1 MSHRKSP
8 TILMSSIAVLVLSSV
23 ALADPYTQA
32 TVTRTENKVSYG
44 TVAGDESKTRPA
56 EANDVVKAKNF
67 LLSESQSRAELKYD
81 DGTIVRIGQNT
92 IFTFEASSRTLNLKK
107 GTFVFFIPK
116 GQGGGTIKTP
126 SLTAAITGTVGK
138 VAENIIAILE
148 GEVVLKPSGQVVK
161 AGEFARRNPDG
172 TITIGK
178 FDPLKMFDGKLM
190 TFNGPLP
197 GLPEAMLG
205 LPLLDLRD
213 LGTDDSMQRVLN
225 SPSGIQH
232 FFPTPT
238 PTPARATPPQ
248 ATPFAATPVPATP
261 PPSTPPID
269 GGEGTPPP
277 FTPPPFTP
285 PPFSPPPVFN

>member
-8 TILMSSIAVLVLSSV
+8 AFLAASLVTLALSSS
-23 ALADPYTQA
+23 ALAGPPYTQA

-44 TVAGDESKTRPA
+44 TVVGDQSQTRPA
-56 EANDVVKAKNF
+56 ASQDVVKAKNF
-67 LLSESQSRAELKYD
+67 LLSETESRAELKYD

-92 IFTFEASSRTLNLKK
+92 IFTFEANSRTLNLKK

-138 VAENIIAILE
+138 VSENIIAILE
-148 GEVVLKPSGQVVK
+148 GEIVLKPSGQIVK

-178 FDPLKMFDGKLM
+178 FDPLKMFEGKLM
-190 TFNGPLP
+190 TFNGLLP
-197 GLPEAMLG
+197 GIPEAALG
-205 LPLLDLRD
+205 LPLLDLRE
-213 LGTDDSMQRVLN
+213 LGNDDSAQRVLN

-232 FFPTPT
+232 FFPTEPT
-238 PTPARATPPQ
+238 PTPRSATPRP
-248 ATPFAATPVPATP
+248 ATPFPATPVPPTP
-261 PPSTPPID
+261 PPY
-269 GGEGTPPP
+269 TPPP
-277 FTPPPFTP
+277 VSPPPFID
-285 PPFSPPPVFN
+285 

>member
-1 MSHRKSP
+1 MSHRNP
-8 TILMSSIAVLVLSSV
+8 TAFLAAPLLSL
-23 ALADPYTQA
+23 ALAGTALAGTPYTQA

-44 TVAGDESKTRPA
+44 TVKGDRSETRPA
-56 EANDVVKAKNF
+56 AAQDVVKAMNF
-67 LLSESQSRAELKYD
+67 LLSESESRAELKYE

-92 IFTFEASSRTLNLKK
+92 IFSFEANSRTLNLKK

-138 VAENIIAILE
+138 VSDNIIAILE
-148 GEVVLKPSGQVVK
+148 GEVVLKPSGEHVH

-197 GLPEAMLG
+197 GIPENLLG
-205 LPLLDLRD
+205 LPLLDMQDLWDIESRD
-213 LGTDDSMQRVLN
+213 RVIN
-225 SPSGIQH
+225 SPSGLDH
-232 FFPTPT
+232 FFPKATPRPVKATPT
-238 PTPARATPPQ
+238 PVP
-248 ATPFAATPVPATP
+248 ATPVPATP
-261 PPSTPPID
+261 VPSTPPPKCS
-269 GGEGTPPP
+269 ECL
-277 FTPPPFTP
+277 
-285 PPFSPPPVFN
+285 

>member
-1 MSHRKSP
+1 MSQRNPS
-8 TILMSSIAVLVLSSV
+8 TFLVASILSLAVSGAVL
-23 ALADPYTQA
+23 AGPPYTQA

-44 TVAGDESKTRPA
+44 TVQGDRSNTRPA
-56 EANDVVKAKNF
+56 ESQDIVKASNF
-67 LLSESQSRAELKYD
+67 LLSESESRAELKYD

-92 IFTFEASSRTLNLKK
+92 VFTFEANSRTLNLKK

-138 VAENIIAILE
+138 VSENIIAILE
-148 GEVVLKPSGQVVK
+148 GEIVLKPSGRRVG

-178 FDPLKMFDGKLM
+178 FDPLKMWDGKLM

-197 GLPEAMLG
+197 GIPEKL
-205 LPLLDLRD
+205 
-213 LGTDDSMQRVLN
+213 LGTPLFALTELDFIESQNRVIN

-232 FFPTPT
+232 FFPDPIIPKAKDPT
-238 PTPARATPPQ
+238 PRP
-248 ATPFAATPVPATP
+248 ATPFPATP
-261 PPSTPPID
+261 PPYS
-269 GGEGTPPP
+269 
-277 FTPPPFTP
+277 P
-285 PPFSPPPVFN
+285 PPFSPPPFTRGP